1 MSYTVLARKWRPR
14 RFEELVG
21 QQHVVKALVSI
32 RRIQLIKAVSAVVA
46 LASMTAAGCQAPQRL
61 LTQADLLA
69 GHDDF
74 LRAYQADLTKM
85 ADAGEARIDAEYQRA
100 LASSSERQSYD
111 VLVLSGGGAFGA
123 FGAGFL
129 EGWGQVLDEEFARP
143 EFDSVS
149 GISTGALI
157 APFAFSGTPDAYRR
171 IIELYENPEDDWV
184 RRRGVIPFLP
194 RNISLLDVSELQAN
208 IRSAITAE
216 LVQAVAEGAAEG
228 RQLLVGATNA
238 DYGLMRV
245 WDLAQTALSSSTEQ
259 AAERI
264 TSVLLASSAIPG
276 AFPPVLIDGYLYVDG
291 GASMQVVGG
300 LEERA
305 WAYFPDAAS
314 LESPVEGPPIRIR
327 VWVIVN
333 QKLLPDPE
341 VVQPSWVSIAARS
354 LSTLTRTSTL
364 QSIQDAETYVGLI
377 DQLPGFDARMRYVA
391 IPQDYEFPETNAMFA
406 AETMRDLADLG
417 RRMGSD
423 PGSWRTEALRPGAP
437 FRLEDR

>member
-1 MSYTVLARKWRPR
+1 M
-14 RFEELVG
+14 F
-21 QQHVVKALVSI
+21 VSI
-32 RRIQLIKAVSAVVA
+32 RRMELIRAVSAVIA
-46 LASMTAAGCQAPQRL
+46 LASMVTAGCQAPQRL

-69 GHDDF
+69 GHDEF
-74 LRAYQADLTKM
+74 LRAYQSDLTKM
-85 ADAGEARIDAEYQRA
+85 AAAGEARIAAEYQRS
-100 LASSSERQSYD
+100 LTSSTETQSYD

-129 EGWGQVLDEEFARP
+129 EGWGQVVDEEFARP

-157 APFAFSGTPDAYRR
+157 APFAFSGTPDAYRK

-194 RNISLLDVSELQAN
+194 RNISLLDVSQLQAN

-216 LVQAVAEGAAEG
+216 LVQVVAEGAAEG

-245 WDLAQTALSSSTEQ
+245 WDLAQTALHSSTEQ

-264 TSVLLASSAIPG
+264 ASVLLASSAIPG
-276 AFPPVLIDGYLYVDG
+276 VFPPVFLDGYLYVDG

-300 LEERA
+300 IEDRA
-305 WAYFPDAAS
+305 WAYFPDATSLAS
-314 LESPVEGPPIRIR
+314 LTDGRPIRIR
-327 VWVIVN
+327 VWIIVN

-341 VVQPSWVSIAARS
+341 IVQPSWASIAARS

-364 QSIQDAETYVGLI
+364 QSIQDADTYVGLI
-377 DQLPGFDARMRYVA
+377 DQLPGFDAEMRYIA
-391 IPQDYEFPETNAMFA
+391 IPQDYEFPETAEMFD
-406 AETMRDLADLG
+406 AETMRDLADVG
-417 RRMGSD
+417 RRLGSD

-437 FRLEDR
+437 FEPN